1 VIGLVAAVL
10 LVLGGLSALQTALIA
25 TALPVSF
32 VIILMT
38 LGVLLSLFQEPL
50 QPAGAKRERA

>member
-1 VIGLVAAVL
+1 LVWSL
-10 LVLGGLSALQTALIA
+10 PYLVLGGLSASDGIDCHRTA
-25 TALPVSF
+25 VSF